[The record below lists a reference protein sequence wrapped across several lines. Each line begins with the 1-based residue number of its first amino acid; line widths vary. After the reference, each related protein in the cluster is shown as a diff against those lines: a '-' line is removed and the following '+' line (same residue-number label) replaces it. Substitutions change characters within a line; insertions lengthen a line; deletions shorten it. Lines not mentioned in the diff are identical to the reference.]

1 MSHKR
6 QKSFSFFCCFWEKP
20 KRQKREPRDQKS
32 IRNSSINSNSI
43 KNRTDT
49 SSNILKKE
57 IEEKKEIKRHNS
69 YMPKP
74 KSKKDKNDN
83 YFNFK
88 NSISASRIKDN
99 NTYSIS
105 NMNNIKNND
114 INSNITSHTYNK
126 NNKGD
131 KNINKLIDNYRN
143 KSQNKSNSLFNNNI
157 NKIINKENSSLNHEN
172 IIKEEKNYD
181 VSDRNSTIGNN
192 KKNNSIINNINSN
205 KYKIING
212 EIKIKKKPLKN
223 IIDNKGGITDSSI
236 RKELFELEFE
246 ENITKDQFIQRK
258 QNKSNY
264 NRNIFTKKNSQSSI
278 EKRLKEFAKNVE
290 NNNNSQIRTNNPN
303 AYKENLNNKI
313 YSNSYNNKDNRNRNI
328 NISNNLNTKNE
339 FCSNNDSNNK
349 INSIFNNNKLNTE
362 NKKNKTIPNNIY
374 NYSGNSNK
382 IKSKNSNAQ
391 IAANSKN
398 IMDNFNLLFS
408 DKNRINN
415 IFEENHINSKKI
427 ENSMITEKE
436 GENNI
441 NLNEKE
447 NSKLTTLN
455 YINNDKAVYDNNTII
470 NDINSKN
477 EENKYSKTYNKK
489 KEINYNEEFD
499 NNTEVPKLNYLTEF
513 YSDIPQEKES
523 ILLEENK
530 SSNNKEQ
537 KSTDKDN
544 EEENIKDEL
553 EDEVGSIDEFHN
565 INDNRS
571 IISSY
576 VFTSVHLTESR
587 SIAQSTYSKSE
598 YQDGI
603 SNYNDLTSSRGGLN
617 FFHSLTNNKE
627 FEFRIDKD
635 ANFIPF
641 LKDSKNFKFKH
652 NNSII
657 FNMQINNSIQKLKEK
672 IEDKNKMIN
681 DNIKEITELKEK
693 IKDIEKESKQYE
705 RWIEN
710 EEAEKEKLTCF
721 LNFLM
726 EN

>member
-1 MSHKR
+1 
-6 QKSFSFFCCFWEKP
+6 
-20 KRQKREPRDQKS
+20 
-32 IRNSSINSNSI
+32 
-43 KNRTDT
+43 
-49 SSNILKKE
+49 
-57 IEEKKEIKRHNS
+57 
-69 YMPKP
+69 
-74 KSKKDKNDN
+74 
-83 YFNFK
+83 
-88 NSISASRIKDN
+88 
-99 NTYSIS
+99 
-105 NMNNIKNND
+105 
-114 INSNITSHTYNK
+114 
-126 NNKGD
+126 
-131 KNINKLIDNYRN
+131 
-143 KSQNKSNSLFNNNI
+143 
-157 NKIINKENSSLNHEN
+157 
-172 IIKEEKNYD
+172 
-181 VSDRNSTIGNN
+181 
-192 KKNNSIINNINSN
+192 
-205 KYKIING
+205 
-212 EIKIKKKPLKN
+212 
-223 IIDNKGGITDSSI
+223 
-236 RKELFELEFE
+236 
-246 ENITKDQFIQRK
+246 
-258 QNKSNY
+258 
-264 NRNIFTKKNSQSSI
+264 
-278 EKRLKEFAKNVE
+278 
-290 NNNNSQIRTNNPN
+290 
-303 AYKENLNNKI
+303 
-313 YSNSYNNKDNRNRNI
+313 
-328 NISNNLNTKNE
+328 
-339 FCSNNDSNNK
+339 
-349 INSIFNNNKLNTE
+349 
-362 NKKNKTIPNNIY
+362 
-374 NYSGNSNK
+374 
-382 IKSKNSNAQ
+382 
-391 IAANSKN
+391 
-398 IMDNFNLLFS
+398 MDNINLLFS

-447 NSKLTTLN
+447 ISKITTLN
-455 YINNDKAVYDNNTII
+455 YINNDKAVYDNNNII

-499 NNTEVPKLNYLTEF
+499 NNTEDPKLNYLTEF

-537 KSTDKDN
+537 KNIDKDN

-617 FFHSLTNNKE
+617 FIHSLTNNKE

-641 LKDSKNFKFKH
+641 LKDSKNLQFKH

-657 FNMQINNSIQKLKEK
+657 FNMQINIKKLKEK
-672 IEDKNKMIN
+672 IEDKNKLIN
-681 DNIKEITELKEK
+681 DNIKEITELKVK
-693 IKDIEKESKQYE
+693 IKDIEEESKQYE

>member
-1 MSHKR
+1 M
-6 QKSFSFFCCFWEKP
+6 
-20 KRQKREPRDQKS
+20 
-32 IRNSSINSNSI
+32 
-43 KNRTDT
+43 
-49 SSNILKKE
+49 
-57 IEEKKEIKRHNS
+57 
-69 YMPKP
+69 
-74 KSKKDKNDN
+74 
-83 YFNFK
+83 
-88 NSISASRIKDN
+88 
-99 NTYSIS
+99 
-105 NMNNIKNND
+105 
-114 INSNITSHTYNK
+114 
-126 NNKGD
+126 
-131 KNINKLIDNYRN
+131 
-143 KSQNKSNSLFNNNI
+143 
-157 NKIINKENSSLNHEN
+157 
-172 IIKEEKNYD
+172 
-181 VSDRNSTIGNN
+181 
-192 KKNNSIINNINSN
+192 
-205 KYKIING
+205 
-212 EIKIKKKPLKN
+212 
-223 IIDNKGGITDSSI
+223 
-236 RKELFELEFE
+236 
-246 ENITKDQFIQRK
+246 
-258 QNKSNY
+258 
-264 NRNIFTKKNSQSSI
+264 
-278 EKRLKEFAKNVE
+278 KEFAKNVE
-290 NNNNSQIRTNNPN
+290 KNNNSQIRNTNPN

-339 FCSNNDSNNK
+339 FYSNNDSDNE

-382 IKSKNSNAQ
+382 IKSKNSNDQ
-391 IAANSKN
+391 IEANSKN
-398 IMDNFNLLFS
+398 IMDNINLLFS

-447 NSKLTTLN
+447 ISKITTLN
-455 YINNDKAVYDNNTII
+455 YINNDKAVYGNNNII

-499 NNTEVPKLNYLTEF
+499 NNTEDPKLNYLTEF

-617 FFHSLTNNKE
+617 FIHSLTNNKE

-641 LKDSKNFKFKH
+641 LKDSKNLQFKH

-657 FNMQINNSIQKLKEK
+657 FNMQINIKKLKEK
-672 IEDKNKMIN
+672 IEDKNKLIN
-681 DNIKEITELKEK
+681 DNIKEITELKVK
-693 IKDIEKESKQYE
+693 IKDIEEESKQYE